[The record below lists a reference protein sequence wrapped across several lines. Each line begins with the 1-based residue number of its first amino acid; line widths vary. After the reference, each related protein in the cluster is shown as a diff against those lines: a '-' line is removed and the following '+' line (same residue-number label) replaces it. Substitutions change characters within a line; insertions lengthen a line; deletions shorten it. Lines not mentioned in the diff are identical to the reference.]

1 MKLFCINKL
10 QGLVPLYSSDYDEKK
25 KLKLGQEY
33 EIEIKQ
39 PRNIKFHKK
48 FFALLNIAFENLPES
63 MVNKYPTID
72 ILRQALIIEAG
83 YCDTIIT
90 LSGEVT
96 KKAKSISFANMD
108 NVEFE
113 QLYNSIV
120 NIVLKYILVGVDKEE
135 LMIEVASNF

>member
-63 MVNKYPTID
+63 MVNEYPTID